1 MAYSATVISIID
13 GRSGS
18 GVAVEGRFKGCLKLG
33 VKTTW
38 SARRR
43 AFRALVRQDV
53 KRRRYLA
60 AGNRSGFS
68 IITSEL
74 EDSAVRRTRSG
85 GWREIRPDNQGLERP

>member
-1 MAYSATVISIID
+1 MSSREPQRGSLRSNSCYSDVKV
-13 GRSGS
+13 RFGS
-18 GVAVEGRFKGCLKLG
+18 GIAVEGRFKGCLKLG

-85 GWREIRPDNQGLERP
+85 G